1 MSPPARCCSE
11 LRRVA
16 AAPVDGGQDD
26 GGPGE
31 RGPHVRPGR
40 QEGVHRPQV
49 QCRAVQ
55 CSTVQY
61 SNSTLCPGVSPGSS
75 TSRCPASTRAPS
87 TTASPGTPPGLCCQ
101 TASSS
106 RSDVTVN
113 NNSAEEN
120 NGETFIEIKV
130 VCVVCVRCERRRRSK
145 QVTVDIREHRHIQTA
160 ELGRARGLRTS
171 QYNCLHCYRT
181 RRPGVG
187 GRGLARTVSRWWG
200 WAAWAGWTS
209 PQERPGAASWAPC
222 SCS

>member
-1 MSPPARCCSE
+1 MCGLLQVSSPAPAPPPCCPARAPASTARRWWCRRSASGWWPRPPAPPSPSRWTPAPSPTVSSPVTGSWSRLHGVSTPRCCSE

-26 GGPGE
+26 GGAGE

-49 QCRAVQ
+49 QC
-55 CSTVQY
+55 STVQY
-61 SNSTLCPGVSPGSS
+61 SAVQCSNSTLCPGVSPGSS

-130 VCVVCVRCERRRRSK
+130 VCVSCV
-145 QVTVDIREHRHIQTA
+145 V
-160 ELGRARGLRTS
+160 
-171 QYNCLHCYRT
+171 
-181 RRPGVG
+181 
-187 GRGLARTVSRWWG
+187 
-200 WAAWAGWTS
+200 
-209 PQERPGAASWAPC
+209 
-222 SCS
+222 

>member
-1 MSPPARCCSE
+1 MCGLLQVSSPAPAPPPCCPARAPASTARRWWCRRSASGWWPRPPAPPSPSRWTPAPSPTVSSPVTGSWSRLHGVSTPRCCSE

-26 GGPGE
+26 GGAGE

-49 QCRAVQ
+49 QYSAVQ

-61 SNSTLCPGVSPGSS
+61 SNSTLCAGVSPGSS

-130 VCVVCVRCERRRRSK
+130 VCVSCV
-145 QVTVDIREHRHIQTA
+145 
-160 ELGRARGLRTS
+160 
-171 QYNCLHCYRT
+171 
-181 RRPGVG
+181 
-187 GRGLARTVSRWWG
+187 
-200 WAAWAGWTS
+200 
-209 PQERPGAASWAPC
+209 
-222 SCS
+222 